1 MSICQNT
8 DNRHLILMWKY
19 LRVQQGRSAI
29 IWFVNEKKAINVF
42 VRKIWFVLVT
52 TNTIYC
58 NVQSVNMHKFSGFL
72 KFLFRGVKRTGSV
85 GEECS
90 ILHKVPQNHCLLQQH
105 QNIGGS
111 GQEVPGFRR
120 VVQHAGTDQEGMV
133 IQ

>member
-1 MSICQNT
+1 MYNQLIC
-8 DNRHLILMWKY
+8 
-19 LRVQQGRSAI
+19 
-29 IWFVNEKKAINVF
+29 INFQV
-42 VRKIWFVLVT
+42 
-52 TNTIYC
+52 
-58 NVQSVNMHKFSGFL
+58 FL
-72 KFLFRGVKRTGSV
+72 KFHFRGVKRTGSV

-105 QNIGGS
+105 QNLGGS